1 MPWSTCSGNPP
12 LPAITATDSAVSR
25 STRRAPIRHP
35 PSTFGR
41 VSTSSHTL
49 TTKSSQRLDL
59 WRTPPLTSPRR
70 RCTRWRSSQ
79 QSQHFVHCD
88 PRADGPSEAGQMPTP
103 WSSSPAV
110 YSVPP
115 LLEGAKTVSFSEQ
128 ALVSL
133 LGCPDAASWSGERR
147 IRFELGVL
155 SVADTW
161 NPSDDERNAAR
172 DFCAPQGPLTDM
184 RIPDEYEAA
193 NPDTAIKVWN
203 SESSLMNRG
212 PSASC
217 RPRLAADGV
226 RRT

>member
-1 MPWSTCSGNPP
+1 VENSAAHIPKAALHALAVISAKPALRP
-12 LPAITATDSAVSR
+12 LR
-25 STRRAPIRHP
+25 S
-35 PSTFGR
+35 
-41 VSTSSHTL
+41 
-49 TTKSSQRLDL
+49 
-59 WRTPPLTSPRR
+59 
-70 RCTRWRSSQ
+70 
-79 QSQHFVHCD
+79 
-88 PRADGPSEAGQMPTP
+88 AGQMGRAKLVKCQHRGQ
-103 WSSSPAV
+103 SSPAV

-193 NPDTAIKVWN
+193 NPDTAIKVWKLRIEPDEPGTI
-203 SESSLMNRG
+203 SVLPTTFG
-212 PSASC
+212 
-217 RPRLAADGV
+217 G
-226 RRT
+226 

>member
-1 MPWSTCSGNPP
+1 MENSAAHIPKAALHALAVIAAKPALRPLRSAGRWAERSWSNANTVVIFTC
-12 LPAITATDSAVSR
+12 
-25 STRRAPIRHP
+25 
-35 PSTFGR
+35 
-41 VSTSSHTL
+41 
-49 TTKSSQRLDL
+49 RLQ
-59 WRTPPLTSPRR
+59 
-70 RCTRWRSSQ
+70 RSSTLG
-79 QSQHFVHCD
+79 
-88 PRADGPSEAGQMPTP
+88 RRE
-103 WSSSPAV
+103 
-110 YSVPP
+110 
-115 LLEGAKTVSFSEQ
+115 TVSFSEQ

-193 NPDTAIKVWN
+193 NPDTAIKVRN

>member
-1 MPWSTCSGNPP
+1 VENSAAHIPKAALHALAVIAAKPALRP
-12 LPAITATDSAVSR
+12 LR
-25 STRRAPIRHP
+25 S
-35 PSTFGR
+35 
-41 VSTSSHTL
+41 
-49 TTKSSQRLDL
+49 
-59 WRTPPLTSPRR
+59 
-70 RCTRWRSSQ
+70 
-79 QSQHFVHCD
+79 
-88 PRADGPSEAGQMPTP
+88 AGQMGRAKLVKCQHRGQ
-103 WSSSPAV
+103 SSPAV

-193 NPDTAIKVWN
+193 NPDTAIKVWKLRI
-203 SESSLMNRG
+203 EPDEPGTSSVLPTTFG
-212 PSASC
+212 
-217 RPRLAADGV
+217 G
-226 RRT
+226 

>member
-1 MPWSTCSGNPP
+1 VENSAAHIPKAALHALAVIAAKPALRP
-12 LPAITATDSAVSR
+12 LR
-25 STRRAPIRHP
+25 S
-35 PSTFGR
+35 
-41 VSTSSHTL
+41 
-49 TTKSSQRLDL
+49 
-59 WRTPPLTSPRR
+59 
-70 RCTRWRSSQ
+70 
-79 QSQHFVHCD
+79 
-88 PRADGPSEAGQMPTP
+88 AGQMGRAKLVKCQHRGQ
-103 WSSSPAV
+103 SSPAV

-172 DFCAPQGPLTDM
+172 DFCAPQGPLQTCAS
-184 RIPDEYEAA
+184 PT
-193 NPDTAIKVWN
+193 NTKQPTLTPPSKFGN

-212 PSASC
+212 PAASC
-217 RPRLAADGV
+217 RPRLAADDV

>member
-1 MPWSTCSGNPP
+1 VENSAAHIPKAALHALAVIAAKPALRP
-12 LPAITATDSAVSR
+12 LR
-25 STRRAPIRHP
+25 S
-35 PSTFGR
+35 
-41 VSTSSHTL
+41 
-49 TTKSSQRLDL
+49 
-59 WRTPPLTSPRR
+59 
-70 RCTRWRSSQ
+70 
-79 QSQHFVHCD
+79 
-88 PRADGPSEAGQMPTP
+88 AGQMGRAKLVKCQHHGQ
-103 WSSSPAV
+103 SSPAV

-193 NPDTAIKVWN
+193 NPDTAIKVWKLRI
-203 SESSLMNRG
+203 EPDEPGTSSVLPTTFG
-212 PSASC
+212 
-217 RPRLAADGV
+217 G
-226 RRT
+226 